1 MLNFDHDAAA
11 FRDFIA
17 MHQERV
23 YNAVLNRVQD
33 IADAEEI
40 TQDVFVDVYR
50 NPGAWRGEAAVSTWL
65 YRIAMNK
72 CVDHLRKK
80 QRRNRW
86 SISGWF
92 KPVGEEDDPAAGDF
106 FHPGIAA
113 ENREKTTV
121 LFKALKR
128 LPHNQHTAWVLHE
141 MDGRSYKEI
150 GDIMQL
156 SVSSVESLL
165 FRARQ
170 NLKKILSALYP
181 GNL

>member
-11 FRDFIA
+11 FRAFIA

-23 YNAVLNRVQD
+23 YNVVLNRVQD
-33 IADAEEI
+33 VKDAEEI
-40 TQDVFVDVYR
+40 TQDVFVDVFR

-72 CVDHLRKK
+72 CIDHLRKK

-86 SISGWF
+86 TISGWI
-92 KPVGEEDDPAAGDF
+92 KPPEEDDDPATGDF

-113 ENREKTTV
+113 ENREKATV

-128 LPHNQHTAWVLHE
+128 LPTKQHTAWMLHE
-141 MDGRSYKEI
+141 MDDRSYKEI
-150 GDIMQL
+150 GHIMQL

-170 NLKKILSALYP
+170 NLKKILSAMYP
-181 GNL
+181 GEL